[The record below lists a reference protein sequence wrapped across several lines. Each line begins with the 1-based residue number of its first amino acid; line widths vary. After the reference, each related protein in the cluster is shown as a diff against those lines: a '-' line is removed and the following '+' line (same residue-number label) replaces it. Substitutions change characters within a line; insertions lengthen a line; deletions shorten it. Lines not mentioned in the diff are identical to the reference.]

1 MQQILHFAGFTCVR
15 VGVTLEWKKR
25 KENCSISRAQ
35 CASWIAQM
43 YFLFFLCQ
51 TFTRVTVTASA
62 IVSHY
67 SKEKKKQTLFF
78 HTSFFS
84 LCRTHLMLTNIR
96 GRCLGVQ
103 KTFIWS
109 HTAFKR
115 TCKAACIVKSL
126 SLKLDVVL
134 SHFIFQSALNR
145 SSHQQW
151 MCWTESWC
159 CCLAKVFSF
168 SLHPALLFCLFR
180 CCFISPK
187 DFWTALHEMCCRCS
201 CCCFIWYH
209 RLRADIVCFT
219 VAFKNPFQVSFL
231 RRLTRATLF
240 FLSHQSFKSVAFR
253 FRKELI
259 VHTQTMIRGACEL
272 YIPYSPFT
280 CGQKEGD
287 CIKVALDKDLKV
299 RCCEKS
305 PFMFFSVCHL
315 VTELSRKEESAS
327 CYHRAKYSLSWRV
340 FHH

>member
-1 MQQILHFAGFTCVR
+1 MNRTNVFF
-15 VGVTLEWKKR
+15 
-25 KENCSISRAQ
+25 
-35 CASWIAQM
+35 
-43 YFLFFLCQ
+43 YFFLCQ

-115 TCKAACIVKSL
+115 TCKTACIVKSL

-231 RRLTRATLF
+231 CLPLEKASPEPLCFFFLTRA
-240 FLSHQSFKSVAFR
+240 
-253 FRKELI
+253 
-259 VHTQTMIRGACEL
+259 
-272 YIPYSPFT
+272 
-280 CGQKEGD
+280 
-287 CIKVALDKDLKV
+287 LKV
-299 RCCEKS
+299 WRSGSGRSWSYTHKLWSEVLVS
-305 PFMFFSVCHL
+305 FISRIHL
-315 VTELSRKEESAS
+315 LPVGKKKVIVSKWL
-327 CYHRAKYSLSWRV
+327 
-340 FHH
+340 